1 MTYGSPNI
9 YRKRTMIEM
18 ELFRIRIDDKRRDQL
33 IILRE
38 KEGSRVLP
46 IVIGVYEADAIKLKI
61 SSVEL
66 PRPMTHDLLYSI
78 IRELESELEMVVVHK
93 LSRGTF
99 FAKLMLKAND
109 GQSKEVDA
117 RPSDAIALA
126 LRAGA
131 PIFVEENLLE
141 LSPVT

>member
-1 MTYGSPNI
+1 MV
-9 YRKRTMIEM
+9 EM

-38 KEGSRVLP
+38 KEGNRILP
-46 IVIGVYEADAIKLKI
+46 IVIGIYEADAIKLKI

-66 PRPMTHDLLYSI
+66 PRPMTHDLLCSI
-78 IRELESELEMVVVHK
+78 IKKLGAELEMIVVHK

-141 LSPVT
+141 LSPAA

>member
-66 PRPMTHDLLYSI
+66 PRPMTHDLLCSI